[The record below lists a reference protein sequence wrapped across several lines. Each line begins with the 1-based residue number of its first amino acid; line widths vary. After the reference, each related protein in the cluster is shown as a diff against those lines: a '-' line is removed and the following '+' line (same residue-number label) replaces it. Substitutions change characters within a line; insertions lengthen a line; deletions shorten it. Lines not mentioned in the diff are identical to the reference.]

1 MTTRGVAVH
10 ALDAAGGAQMTE
22 ANDWFRIE
30 GEPVVVIGDLVA
42 AHGEPPHSPPP
53 AMVEGSDWFRV
64 GATAKAAKPVCRE
77 GHHAS
82 CGHATSGR
90 PWFRIE

>member
-1 MTTRGVAVH
+1 MTARGVAVH

-22 ANDWFRIE
+22 VNTWFRVE
-30 GEPVVVIGDLVA
+30 GEPIVVIGDLVT
-42 AHGEPPHSPPP
+42 AHGNPPHSPPP
-53 AMVEGSDWFRV
+53 PMVEGSAWFRV
-64 GATAKAAKPVCRE
+64 AGIPVCRE

-82 CGHATSGR
+82 CGHATTGR